1 VSQSPTRSN
10 PHVFDSTDILTPDEL
25 KAIRKAYAND
35 DTALQ
40 NLSLRAAATLFADG
54 QGFVTSV
61 GELLYGQ
68 RDPTDFIDP
77 IDREVQIL
85 TILTLTRQWPQLAV
99 HCYWSLLVKME
110 PGDVA
115 STLLLASMQSGIGEY
130 VSAMSTM
137 TKVMQLLKR
146 LAPTEPTPEDV
157 LGELQKAF

>member
-1 VSQSPTRSN
+1 MPTKTP
-10 PHVFDSTDILTPDEL
+10 PHVFDSTDILTADEIA
-25 KAIRKAYAND
+25 AIQKNYNQD

-61 GELLYGQ
+61 GQLLYGQ

-77 IDREVQIL
+77 MDREVQLL
-85 TILTLTRQWPQLAV
+85 TIFTLTRQWPQLAV
-99 HCYWSLLVKME
+99 HCYWSLLIGLT
-110 PGDVA
+110 PRDVA
-115 STLLLASMQSGIGEY
+115 MTLLLASLQSGIGEY
-130 VSAMSTM
+130 VSALSTM
-137 TKVMQLLKR
+137 TKVMQLLKQ